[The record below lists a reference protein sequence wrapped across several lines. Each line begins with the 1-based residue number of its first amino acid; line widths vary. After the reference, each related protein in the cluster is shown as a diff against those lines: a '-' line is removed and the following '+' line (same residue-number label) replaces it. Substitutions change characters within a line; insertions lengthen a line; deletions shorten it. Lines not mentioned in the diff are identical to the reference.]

1 MLSESDRRIRQSQ
14 RSVTHL
20 CSRACVTSGLS
31 YRAREAEHGVT
42 EPCLLVSQV
51 TELDPRNADG
61 QCAVT

>member
-1 MLSESDRRIRQSQ
+1 MLTGVRNE
-14 RSVTHL
+14 
-20 CSRACVTSGLS
+20 RALLQGP
-31 YRAREAEHGVT
+31 EAEHGVT

>member
-1 MLSESDRRIRQSQ
+1 MLHESDRRIRQSQ

-51 TELDPRNADG
+51 MELDPRNADG